1 MRRILIAILLAASL
15 LLAGA
20 ACKRRDRVRV
30 QHTEEEAP
38 QLATT
43 VHVADP
49 RSSAQLVSGFHDVE
63 QGAWR
68 WTAGKFAV
76 VLRTPR
82 GAAEKGAVLR
92 LKFSLPE
99 AVIAKLNAVSLGAA
113 VGESKLAPETFTQAG
128 EFTYEREVPPEAMAG
143 ESAKVDFYLDKSL
156 PAGAVD
162 LRELGVIVTSVGF
175 ESK

>member
-1 MRRILIAILLAASL
+1 MRTFIVLTLTATL

-20 ACKRRDRVRV
+20 GCKRRERVRV

-43 VHVADP
+43 IHVADP
-49 RSSAQLVSGFHDVE
+49 RSAAQLVSGFHDVE
-63 QGAWR
+63 QNAWR

-76 VLRTPR
+76 MLRIPR

-92 LKFSLPE
+92 LKFSVPE
-99 AVIAKLNAVSLGAA
+99 PVLAKLKTVSLGASID
-113 VGESKLAPETFTQAG
+113 GTTLTPETFTQPG
-128 EFTYEREVPPEAMAG
+128 EFTYEREVPAALMARD
-143 ESAKVDFYLDKSL
+143 SAKIDFFLDKSL
-156 PAGAVD
+156 PPGSVD
-162 LRELGVIVTSVGF
+162 LRELGVIVSSVGL

>member
-1 MRRILIAILLAASL
+1 MRRILIATLLAASL

-20 ACKRRDRVRV
+20 ACKRRERVRV

-49 RSSAQLVSGFHDVE
+49 RSSAQLVSGFHDIE

-68 WTAGKFAV
+68 WTAGKFSV

-92 LKFSLPE
+92 LKLSVPDP
-99 AVIAKLNAVSLGAA
+99 VISNLKVVSLGAA
-113 VGESKLAPETFTQAG
+113 VGESRLAPETFTQSG
-128 EFTYEREVPPEAMAG
+128 EFTYEREVPAEALTG
-143 ESAKVDFYLDKSL
+143 ESAKIDFFLDKSL